1 MITTIKVFV
10 KIIKLF
16 VVFFKITD
24 GPLSEL
30 IEKLEEKYDF
40 EIEEE

>member
-1 MITTIKVFV
+1 MVTAIKVLV
-10 KIIKLF
+10 KVIKLF

-30 IEKLEEKYDF
+30 VEALEEKYGF
-40 EIEEE
+40 EVEEE